1 MADTIGNN
9 SASINE
15 SQEDKSQSN
24 QMIKRI
30 LDSVSDGIY
39 ALDKDWNFIFINE
52 RVAKLAGH
60 KASEMVGK
68 NGLQFF
74 PKLVGTNYEKNISEV
89 MLKGESISFEWKGR
103 YSNEVWEINVL
114 PFEGGVIV
122 SSRDVTKRKK
132 AEEALKENEKRLNR
146 SQEIAHLGSWELDL
160 VKNQLVWSDEVYR
173 IFGLKPQEF
182 GATYQ
187 AFLDSVHPDDRAAV
201 DAAYSGSLRENKDTY
216 EIEHRVLR
224 KSTGEIRFVH
234 EKCEHIRDAS
244 GKIVASVGMV
254 HDITER
260 RKAEEEKVV
269 SEKSYRRLFETSQD
283 GIMARDLEGGMIDC
297 NQAYSKMIGYSKQE
311 LKNLSANE
319 LLPEKWR
326 EHREKI
332 IKGVLATGGSVVFER
347 EYRRRDGVVFPA
359 SVRTWRLTDEKGNVT
374 GTWSMVRDITLQ
386 KELQENLQRY
396 TTHLEQLVE
405 ERTRQ
410 LKDSERLAA
419 IGATAGMVG
428 HDIRNPL
435 QAIVSDVYLLK
446 SELDSMPEGEERK
459 IVEESLDGIEKNID
473 YINKIIADLQDFAR
487 PLNPK
492 AEETDLKLVIN
503 DLLKKN
509 SLPENVKVKVKVEGA
524 ARKVAVDSTFI
535 NRILSNLVT
544 NAVQAMPKGGEVTIH
559 AYKKE
564 NDYLITVIDTGVGI
578 PEAVKSKLF
587 MPMFTTKSKGQGFGL
602 SVVKRMTESL
612 GGTVSFES
620 TEGKGTTFTVRLPPQ
635 TSKGK

>member
-1 MADTIGNN
+1 
-9 SASINE
+9 
-15 SQEDKSQSN
+15 
-24 QMIKRI
+24 
-30 LDSVSDGIY
+30 
-39 ALDKDWNFIFINE
+39 
-52 RVAKLAGH
+52 
-60 KASEMVGK
+60 
-68 NGLQFF
+68 
-74 PKLVGTNYEKNISEV
+74 VGTNYEKNISEV